1 MKKEAFFYKRL
12 AEDKV
17 ECGLCPHR
25 CNIPPS
31 KLGICGVRKNID
43 GILYTLFYG
52 IAAAV
57 NIDPIEKKP
66 FYHFLPGSS
75 AYSVS
80 APGCNFR
87 CRFCQNWEIS
97 QVLNNSGLI
106 LGNQLMPEEI
116 VRQAE
121 DKGCESIAYTY
132 TEPAVFFEYAYDTAK
147 LAKQKGL
154 KNVFVTNGYIEE
166 EPLKMIAP
174 FLAAANVDL
183 KSFNDDFYIKV
194 CGGRLEPVLDTI
206 IRMKKLG
213 VWIEVTT
220 LIIPGE
226 NDSEKE
232 LSEIAGFIAS
242 LGKEIPWHISR
253 FHPQYKFSSKE
264 VTPLGILKKA
274 KRIGLKAGLK
284 YVYLGNVPEGNN
296 TYCSKC
302 GKVILRRNYFEVIDN
317 SLIGNKCSFC
327 GSAFDGVISY

>member
-1 MKKEAFFYKRL
+1 MKKEARFYKRL
-12 AEDKV
+12 AENV
-17 ECGLCPHR
+17 TECGLCPHR

-43 GILYTLFYG
+43 GILYTLVYG

-66 FYHFLPGSS
+66 LYHFLPGSS

-87 CRFCQNWEIS
+87 CSFCQNWEIS
-97 QVLNNSGLI
+97 QVSNNSGLI

-132 TEPAVFFEYAYDTAK
+132 TEPAVFFEYAYDTAE
-147 LAKQKGL
+147 LAKQRGI

-166 EPLKMIAP
+166 EPLKKISP
-174 FLAAANVDL
+174 FLDAANVDL

-194 CGGRLEPVLDTI
+194 CRGRLKPVLNTI
-206 IRMKKLG
+206 TRMKELG
-213 VWIEVTT
+213 IWIEVTT

-226 NDSEKE
+226 NDSEEE
-232 LSEIAGFIAS
+232 LAGIAGFIAS

-253 FHPQYKFSSKE
+253 FYPQYKFSRKE
-264 VTPLGILKKA
+264 PTPLETLKKA
-274 KRIGLKAGLK
+274 ERIGLKAGLK
-284 YVYLGNVPEGNN
+284 YVYLGNTSEGNN

-302 GKVILRRNYFEVIDN
+302 GRIILRRNHFEVTEN
-317 SLIGNKCSFC
+317 SLVGNKCSFC
-327 GSAFDGVISY
+327 GNIFDGVTGV